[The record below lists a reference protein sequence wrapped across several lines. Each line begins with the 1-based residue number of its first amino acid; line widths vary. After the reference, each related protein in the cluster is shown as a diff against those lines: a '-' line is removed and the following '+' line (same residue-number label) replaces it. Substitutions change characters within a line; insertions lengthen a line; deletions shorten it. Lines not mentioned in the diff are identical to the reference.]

1 MYSECVFNVY
11 FTEMSVYF
19 FGILKFP
26 IESLFQTV
34 CIKCVLLVDKIHT
47 TKIKKR
53 DNLGE
58 LSLSL
63 T

>member
-1 MYSECVFNVY
+1 MYSECVFNAY
-11 FTEMSVYF
+11 FTEISMYF

-26 IESLFQTV
+26 IESSFQTV
-34 CIKCVLLVDKIHT
+34 CIKCVLLVELIHT
-47 TKIKKR
+47 MKIKKR
-53 DNLGE
+53 DNLGK